1 MDAIQQA
8 VRSAVEELLGRSS
21 GPLHFRLILQ
31 PMVAAFLAFKAGKRD
46 AAAGEP
52 AFLWELFNRPEE
64 RSRLLRSAWM
74 DIGKIFTVALVLD
87 TVYQLI
93 VFRTVHIVQAL
104 IVGVVLAILPYV
116 LLRGPVTRVLRGRIH

>member
-31 PMVAAFLAFKAGKRD
+31 PIVAAFLAFKAGRRD
-46 AAAGEP
+46 ATTGEP
-52 AFLWELFNRPEE
+52 AFLWDLLTRPED

-87 TVYQLI
+87 TIYQLI
-93 VFRTVHIVQAL
+93 VFRTVHIVQTL

-116 LLRGPVTRVLRGRIH
+116 LLRGPVTRFLRGRGH